1 MQFIMDK
8 IQVHILEMNLE
19 TSIVG
24 NSIKEDKLCNYKL
37 NYDYKGI
44 NNSLS
49 EYIFPNY
56 IKALDYEVFQ
66 VIFTDIIHLKKIKR
80 SS

>member
-24 NSIKEDKLCNYKL
+24 NSIKEDKLCNYKFS
-37 NYDYKGI
+37 YDYKGI

-56 IKALDYEVFQ
+56 IKALYYEVFQ
-66 VIFTDIIHLKKIKR
+66 VIFTDIIHLKKNKKK
-80 SS
+80 